1 MFREGLRPP
10 DPFRESHP
18 FETAMTQD
26 GVSLKVM
33 SGYGEVLV
41 VCLPKLSH
49 GKPMLK
55 QLAAARHEVER
66 TGLRVILVHIEEEA
80 PREVLE
86 AHDLWY
92 VARIADP
99 RRALYAELGLE
110 QKRGLLGGRRQAGGA
125 FVLHKGEVL
134 RQLGSKPDYRMLVG
148 GA

>member
-33 SGYGEVLV
+33 SGYGEMLV
-41 VCLPKLSH
+41 VCLPELSRAKAML
-49 GKPMLK
+49 GK
-55 QLAAARHEVER
+55 LAATRHDVER
-66 TGLRVILVHIEEEA
+66 AGVRIILVHIEEEA
-80 PREVLE
+80 ARDVLE

-99 RRALYAELGLE
+99 QRALYAAFGLE
-110 QKRGLLGGRRQAGGA
+110 EKRGLLGGRRQTGGA

-134 RQLGSKPDYRMLVG
+134 RELGPKPDYRSLIG
-148 GA
+148 RE